1 MAGPR
6 TPFFARWSGRG
17 RRILRV
23 LAAGPFRRGNRVAW
37 AALLAGMT
45 LLAGCGGG
53 SAGGGAG
60 ADDTVARVVISP
72 GAILLTGAGESRTLV
87 AQAYNKAGD
96 PLPDASFTWSTNHPA
111 TVEVDGHGVI
121 TAQVGV
127 GSAQITAAADGVES
141 APLLA
146 LVATTVPS
154 AVLVPDDQVA
164 EAPVPVDPAA
174 DLDIGYR
181 MAVTLFDA
189 PGIPAVGSTIV
200 GTGVHPIGGV
210 VVATDPQGN
219 GTTQVTYEMVALSEL
234 FTELAI
240 DESFDLAKLPLGE
253 EDPDSLYDVEV
264 LPNGDLKFTLKPGA
278 PAPAQPKPNA
288 PAPGARLA
296 MQKSWK
302 GKLGP
307 FDCKADVTPPVKID
321 ANPKSFTISRQ
332 MALGVKYRIPAS
344 SVQDLQFVKLSGTI
358 AAEFKANLKVTNN
371 LTAKVVCTYQP
382 KRARI
387 PAPIPAGPL
396 SGLLTAEVQLGAEVD
411 LGGEIDAP
419 DVAFEAKATASA
431 NGSVSLD
438 CPPPGNGDCEPH
450 ASFSAPNP
458 TSEYKIDV
466 PDPALLPT
474 ALIFKPELAAFGTAS
489 LSGGLNSAIPGSG
502 LLRGELAKGK
512 AGLKQAGE
520 FSFVNNQVYDDNL
533 AANYALT
540 FEWEAGVGSTI
551 QKILK
556 FFGISASAATFS
568 GTPIQVAESPK
579 ATEAKSDVSTFT
591 MGDTVKFSVELDPQ
605 TVDYTPLIGY
615 NVDTVKIYRRA
626 AGSASELV
634 AFAFPAT
641 GQTSLEIPW
650 VADGSGSIDGD
661 GYYAFVETRLVPI
674 DDVGELELR
683 RVISGQQCT
692 QDPFPRDFMFYAG
705 PISGQLDPSDPT
717 TTITDY
723 VLEVG
728 FLLTGN
734 TLSGYL
740 DQPGDLTN
748 NHGAHISLRNITGSL
763 VDTGGATQI
772 EFEGTLDDNAG
783 MTTDDG
789 PIQAWPPLM
798 GTNVIHFSGTLT
810 GVPNPGDTEA
820 PCLPVFHGTDS
831 LGGPWAMWFLGY
843 DLPSGVS
850 F

>member
-1 MAGPR
+1 MARAG
-6 TPFFARWSGRG
+6 TPFFPRSSGRRPRG
-17 RRILRV
+17 RFTAL
-23 LAAGPFRRGNRVAW
+23 L
-37 AALLAGMT
+37 ALLAGIA
-45 LLAGCGGG
+45 LLAGCIGGG
-53 SAGGGAG
+53 SGGGVG
-60 ADDTVARVVISP
+60 PDNTVARVAISP
-72 GAILLTGAGESRTLV
+72 GAVLLTGAGQSRTLL

-96 PLPDASFTWSTNHPA
+96 PLPDVSVTWSTNDPA
-111 TVEVDGHGVI
+111 TIGVDDHGVI

-127 GSAQITAAADGVES
+127 GSAQITATADGVES

-146 LVATTVPS
+146 LVAVPVPS
-154 AVLVPDDQVA
+154 AVLVADDQVA

-181 MAVTLFDA
+181 MAVTLYDA
-189 PGIPAVGSTIV
+189 PGIPALGSTIV

-210 VVATDPQGN
+210 VVATDPRAN

-253 EDPDSLYDVEV
+253 EDPDSLYDVDV
-264 LPNGDLKFTLKPGA
+264 LPNGDLRFTLKPGA

-288 PAPGARLA
+288 PAPGTRLA
-296 MQKSWK
+296 AGANWK
-302 GKLGP
+302 GKIGP
-307 FDCKADVTPPVKID
+307 FDCEADVTPPVKID

-450 ASFSAPNP
+450 ASFSAPDP

-489 LSGGLNSAIPGSG
+489 LSGGLNSAILGSG

-579 ATEAKSDVSTFT
+579 ATGAKADVATFG
-591 MGDTVKFSVELDPQ
+591 MGDTVKFTIDLDPQ
-605 TVDYTPLIGY
+605 TTDYTPLFGY
-615 NVDTVKIYRRA
+615 NVDAVKIYRKA
-626 AGSASELV
+626 AGSASQLV

-641 GQTSLEIPW
+641 GQTSIDIFW
-650 VADGSGSIDGD
+650 VADGTGSVDSD

-674 DDVGELELR
+674 DDVGELELKR
-683 RVISGQQCT
+683 ISSGQQCDP
-692 QDPFPRDFMFYAG
+692 DPFPRDFMFYAG

-723 VLEVG
+723 ILQVG
-728 FLLTGN
+728 FLLTGD
-734 TLSGYL
+734 TLSGYQDL
-740 DQPGDLTN
+740 PGDLTN
-748 NHGAHISLRNITGSL
+748 NHGAHIALNGITGSL
-763 VDTGGATQI
+763 AGVGGATQI

-783 MTTDDG
+783 MSTDDG

-798 GTNVIHFSGTLT
+798 GTNVMHFGGTLT
-810 GVPNPGDTEA
+810 GVPDPGNAEM
-820 PCLPVFHGTDS
+820 PCIPVFSGTDS
-831 LGGPWAMWFLGY
+831 LGGPWSMWPLGVQ
-843 DLPSGVS
+843 LPGGPTI
-850 F
+850 